1 MYKSK
6 DVHISINHNGSSYL
20 LEGFGADSQVFYS
33 VDVDGEKLYVED
45 FSMEGGILKSI
56 LMNTEFV
63 ACKNNKDVFN
73 LESIK
78 TNGAWK
84 KNDI

>member
-6 DVHISINHNGSSYL
+6 DIRVLINHNDRSYL
-20 LEGFGADSQVFYS
+20 LEGLEVDSQVFYT
-33 VDVDGEKLYVED
+33 VDVDGEKLHVED
-45 FSMEGGILKSI
+45 FSVEDGVLKSV
-56 LMNTEFV
+56 LMSTDSV
-63 ACKNNKDVFN
+63 ACKNNKDFFN
-73 LESIK
+73 LETVK